1 MKAIKMDDYN
11 QIFNGGAGY
20 ASTTAMI
27 ASTFG
32 NMSQVEEFYHSN
44 GLAKKIVDVIPEEM
58 VSPGFQL
65 NGVSDNTKFQSEW
78 DGLKLEPQITDALC
92 WARLY
97 GGSYIL
103 AMVNDGRMLTSAA
116 KRGKPLESIVVYDYD
131 SVSVAEEEK
140 NPRSPRFGKPKM
152 YTVKPL
158 NGGSDFNVHYTRMHY
173 IDGERVTNKVRK
185 LNKGAGGTVLN
196 KSMIEAILDYD
207 YSEYLATQLLK
218 RKQQG
223 VWKAKGLA
231 LICDDREGEYAA
243 RLRMAQ
249 VDANSGVGNTIG
261 IDADDEE
268 YTVINSDISGIPEF
282 LSAKMDRIVAL
293 SGIHEIV
300 LKNKNTGGVS
310 ASQNTA
316 LQTFYK
322 LVERKRN
329 DDYKPLLEFLLQFI
343 VTEEDFSVEFEPLS
357 LPTDSEK
364 ADIFKKNAEAVQGLV
379 TDQVIDANEARDTLS
394 AMVPEL
400 KLKGNAPEQKQLPD
414 RTSGSGKTKT
424 QSTQILNNTEEGGDE
439 S

>member
-32 NMSQVEEFYHSN
+32 TMSQVEEFYHNN

-97 GGSYIL
+97 GGSYVL

-231 LICDDREGEYAA
+231 LICDDKEGEYAA

-293 SGIHEIV
+293 SGIHEIM

>member
-1 MKAIKMDDYN
+1 MNNIKMDDYN

-20 ASTTAMI
+20 ASTLASI
-27 ASTFG
+27 AARFG
-32 NMSQVEEFYHSN
+32 TMSQVEEFYHEN
-44 GLAKKIVDVIPEEM
+44 GMAKKIVDVIPEEM
-58 VSPGFQL
+58 VAPGFQL
-65 NGVSDNTKFQSEW
+65 NGISDNTKFQSEW
-78 DGLKLEPQITDALC
+78 DGLNLEPQITDALC

-97 GGSYIL
+97 GGSYVL
-103 AMVNDGRMLTSAA
+103 AMVNDGRALTSAA
-116 KRGKPLESIVVYDYD
+116 KRGKPLESIVVYDHD
-131 SVSVAEEEK
+131 SVSVAEEETS
-140 NPRSPRFGKPKM
+140 PRSPRFGKPKM
-152 YTVKPL
+152 YEVKPL
-158 NGGSDFNVHYTRMHY
+158 NGGQPFKVHYTRIHY
-173 IDGERVTNKVRK
+173 IDGERVTNKVRQ
-185 LNKGAGGTVLN
+185 LNKGAGGSVLN
-196 KSMIEAILDYD
+196 KSIIEAILDYD

-231 LICDDREGEYAA
+231 LICDDKEGEYAA

-322 LVERKRN
+322 LVDRKRN

-343 VTEEDFSVEFEPLS
+343 VTEEEYSVEFEPLS
-357 LPTDSEK
+357 LPTDAEK
-364 ADIFKKNAEAVQGLV
+364 ADIFQKNANAARGLV

-394 AMVPEL
+394 ALIPEL
-400 KLKGNAPEQKQLPD
+400 KLKGNAPKQKKLPD
-414 RTSGSGKTKT
+414 RAAGSGST
-424 QSTQILNNTEEGGDE
+424 QSAEILNNTEADDE

>member
-32 NMSQVEEFYHSN
+32 TMSQVEEFYHSN

-97 GGSYIL
+97 GGSYVL

-140 NPRSPRFGKPKM
+140 NQRSPRFGKPKM

-261 IDADDEE
+261 IDADDED
-268 YTVINSDISGIPEF
+268 YSVINSDISGIPEF

-379 TDQVIDANEARDTLS
+379 SDQVIDANEARDTLS

>member
-27 ASTFG
+27 ASAFG
-32 NMSQVEEFYHSN
+32 NMSQVEEFYHNN

-92 WARLY
+92 WSRLY
-97 GGSYIL
+97 GGSYVL

-400 KLKGNAPEQKQLPD
+400 KLKGNAPKQKQLPD
-414 RTSGSGKTKT
+414 RTSGSSKTKT

>member
-32 NMSQVEEFYHSN
+32 NMSQVEEFYHNN

-97 GGSYIL
+97 GGSYVL

>member
-32 NMSQVEEFYHSN
+32 NMSQIEEFYHNN

-97 GGSYIL
+97 GGSYVL

-173 IDGERVTNKVRK
+173 IDGDRVTNKVRK
-185 LNKGAGGTVLN
+185 LNNGAGGTVLN

-329 DDYKPLLEFLLQFI
+329 DNYKPLLEFLLQFI

>member
-32 NMSQVEEFYHSN
+32 NMSQIEEFYHNN

-97 GGSYIL
+97 GGSYVL

-158 NGGSDFNVHYTRMHY
+158 NGGSDFNVHHTRMHY

>member
-32 NMSQVEEFYHSN
+32 NMSQIEEFYHSN

-103 AMVNDGRMLTSAA
+103 AMVNDGRMLTSVA

-223 VWKAKGLA
+223 VWKARGLA
-231 LICDDREGEYAA
+231 LICDDKEGEYAA

-249 VDANSGVGNTIG
+249 VDTNSGVGNTIG

-364 ADIFKKNAEAVQGLV
+364 ADIFKKNSEAVQGLV
-379 TDQVIDANEARDTLS
+379 SDQVIDANEARDTLS

-400 KLKGNAPEQKQLPD
+400 KLKGNAPEQKKLPD
-414 RTSGSGKTKT
+414 RASGSGNTKT
-424 QSTQILNNTEEGGDE
+424 QSAQILNNTEEGGDE

>member
-20 ASTTAMI
+20 ASTPAMI

-32 NMSQVEEFYHSN
+32 NMSQIEEFYHNN
-44 GLAKKIVDVIPEEM
+44 GLAKKIVDVIPEEI

-97 GGSYIL
+97 GGSYVL

-185 LNKGAGGTVLN
+185 LNNGAGGTVLN

>member
-32 NMSQVEEFYHSN
+32 DMSQVEEFYHSN

-97 GGSYIL
+97 GGSYVL

-185 LNKGAGGTVLN
+185 LNKGSGGTVLN
-196 KSMIEAILDYD
+196 KSMIEAIIDYD

>member
-32 NMSQVEEFYHSN
+32 NMSQIEEFYHSN

-131 SVSVAEEEK
+131 SVSVADEEK

-249 VDANSGVGNTIG
+249 VDTNSGVGNTIG

>member
-231 LICDDREGEYAA
+231 LICDDKEGEYAA

-261 IDADDEE
+261 IDATDEE
-268 YTVINSDISGIPEF
+268 YTVINSDITGIPEF

>member
-103 AMVNDGRMLTSAA
+103 AMVNDGRMLTSVA

-223 VWKAKGLA
+223 VWKARGLA
-231 LICDDREGEYAA
+231 LICDDKEGEYAA

-249 VDANSGVGNTIG
+249 VDTNSGVGNTIG

-379 TDQVIDANEARDTLS
+379 SDQVIDANEARDTLS

-414 RTSGSGKTKT
+414 RTSGSGNTKT

>member
-27 ASTFG
+27 ASAFG
-32 NMSQVEEFYHSN
+32 NMSQVEEFYHNN

-97 GGSYIL
+97 GGSYVL

-140 NPRSPRFGKPKM
+140 SPRSPRFGKPKM

-207 YSEYLATQLLK
+207 HSEYLATQLLK

-231 LICDDREGEYAA
+231 LICDDKEGEYAA

-322 LVERKRN
+322 LVDRKRN

>member
-32 NMSQVEEFYHSN
+32 NMSQAEEFYHSN

-97 GGSYIL
+97 GGSYVL

-394 AMVPEL
+394 AIVPEL

>member
-32 NMSQVEEFYHSN
+32 NMSQIEEFYHSN

-140 NPRSPRFGKPKM
+140 SPRSPRFGKPKM

-414 RTSGSGKTKT
+414 RTSGSSKTKT

>member
-32 NMSQVEEFYHSN
+32 NMSQVEEFYHNN

-97 GGSYIL
+97 GGSYVL

-173 IDGERVTNKVRK
+173 IDGDRVTNKVRK
-185 LNKGAGGTVLN
+185 LNNGAGGTVLN

-424 QSTQILNNTEEGGDE
+424 ESTQILNNTEEGGDE

>member
-32 NMSQVEEFYHSN
+32 NMSQIEEFYHSN
-44 GLAKKIVDVIPEEM
+44 GLAKRIVDVIPEEM

-282 LSAKMDRIVAL
+282 LSAKMDRIVSL

>member
-32 NMSQVEEFYHSN
+32 NMSQVEEFYHNN

-97 GGSYIL
+97 GGSYVL

-268 YTVINSDISGIPEF
+268 YNVINSDISGIPEF

-379 TDQVIDANEARDTLS
+379 SDQVIDANEARDTLS

>member
-32 NMSQVEEFYHSN
+32 TMSQVEEFYHSN

-97 GGSYIL
+97 GGSYVL

-268 YTVINSDISGIPEF
+268 YNVINSDISGIPEF

-379 TDQVIDANEARDTLS
+379 SDQVIDANEARDTLS

>member
-32 NMSQVEEFYHSN
+32 NMSQIEEFYHSN

-223 VWKAKGLA
+223 VWKARGLA
-231 LICDDREGEYAA
+231 LICDDKEGEYAA

-249 VDANSGVGNTIG
+249 VDTNSGVGNTIG

-379 TDQVIDANEARDTLS
+379 SDQVIDANEARDTLS

-424 QSTQILNNTEEGGDE
+424 QSTQILNNTEEGSDE

>member
-32 NMSQVEEFYHSN
+32 TMSQVEEFYHSN

-97 GGSYIL
+97 GGSYVL

>member
-32 NMSQVEEFYHSN
+32 NMSQIEEFYHSN

-231 LICDDREGEYAA
+231 LICDDKEGEYAA

-414 RTSGSGKTKT
+414 RTSGSDKTKT

>member
-27 ASTFG
+27 ASTFET
-32 NMSQVEEFYHSN
+32 MSQVEEFYHSN

-223 VWKAKGLA
+223 VWKARGLA
-231 LICDDREGEYAA
+231 LICDDKEGEYAA

-249 VDANSGVGNTIG
+249 VDTNSGVGNTIG

>member
-20 ASTTAMI
+20 ASTMAMI

-32 NMSQVEEFYHSN
+32 NMSQIEEFYHSN
-44 GLAKKIVDVIPEEM
+44 GLAKRIVDVIPEEM

-185 LNKGAGGTVLN
+185 LNNGAGGTVLN

>member
-20 ASTTAMI
+20 ASTMAMI

-32 NMSQVEEFYHSN
+32 TMSQVEEFYHSN

-173 IDGERVTNKVRK
+173 IDGERVTNNVRK

-261 IDADDEE
+261 IDADDED
-268 YTVINSDISGIPEF
+268 YSVINSDISGIPEF

-379 TDQVIDANEARDTLS
+379 SDQVIDANEARDTLS

-400 KLKGNAPEQKQLPD
+400 KLKGNVPEQRQLPD

>member
-32 NMSQVEEFYHSN
+32 DMSQVEEFYHSN

-97 GGSYIL
+97 GGSYVL

-394 AMVPEL
+394 AIVPEL

>member
-32 NMSQVEEFYHSN
+32 TMSQVEEFYHNN

-97 GGSYIL
+97 GGSYVL

-231 LICDDREGEYAA
+231 LICDDKEGEYAA

-261 IDADDEE
+261 IDATDEE

-322 LVERKRN
+322 LVDRRRN

-379 TDQVIDANEARDTLS
+379 SDQVIDANEARDTLS

-400 KLKGNAPEQKQLPD
+400 KLKGNAPEQKNLPD
-414 RTSGSGKTKT
+414 RTPGASKTKT
-424 QSTQILNNTEEGGDE
+424 QSTQILNNTEESGDE

>member
-1 MKAIKMDDYN
+1 MDDYN

-20 ASTTAMI
+20 ASTLASI
-27 ASTFG
+27 AARFG
-32 NMSQVEEFYHSN
+32 TMSQVEEFYHEN
-44 GLAKKIVDVIPEEM
+44 GMAKKIVDVIPEEM
-58 VSPGFQL
+58 VAPGFQL
-65 NGVSDNTKFQSEW
+65 SGISDNTKFQSEW
-78 DGLKLEPQITDALC
+78 DGLNLEPQITDALC

-97 GGSYIL
+97 GGSYVL
-103 AMVNDGRMLTSAA
+103 AMVNDGRALTSAA
-116 KRGKPLESIVVYDYD
+116 KRGKPLESIVVYDHD
-131 SVSVAEEEK
+131 SVSVAEEETS
-140 NPRSPRFGKPKM
+140 PRSTRFGKPKM
-152 YTVKPL
+152 YEVKPL
-158 NGGSDFNVHYTRMHY
+158 NGGQPFKVHYTRMHY

-185 LNKGAGGTVLN
+185 LNNGAGGSVLN
-196 KSMIEAILDYD
+196 KSIIEAILDYD

-231 LICDDREGEYAA
+231 LICDDKEGEYAA

-261 IDADDEE
+261 IDATDEE
-268 YTVINSDISGIPEF
+268 YTVINSDITGIPEF
-282 LSAKMDRIVAL
+282 LSAKMDRIVAM

-322 LVERKRN
+322 LVDRKRN

-343 VTEEDFSVEFEPLS
+343 VTEEEYSVEFEPLS
-357 LPTDSEK
+357 LPTDAEK
-364 ADIFKKNAEAVQGLV
+364 ADIFQKNANAARGLV

-394 AMVPEL
+394 ALIPEL
-400 KLKGNAPEQKQLPD
+400 KLKGNAPKQKKLPD
-414 RTSGSGKTKT
+414 RAAGSGST
-424 QSTQILNNTEEGGDE
+424 QSAEILNNTEADDE

>member
-32 NMSQVEEFYHSN
+32 DMSQVEEFYHNN

-97 GGSYIL
+97 GGSYVL

-185 LNKGAGGTVLN
+185 LNNGAGGSVLN
-196 KSMIEAILDYD
+196 KSIIEAILDYD

-231 LICDDREGEYAA
+231 LICDDKEGEYAA

-322 LVERKRN
+322 LVDRKRN

-343 VTEEDFSVEFEPLS
+343 VTEEEYSVEFEPLS
-357 LPTDSEK
+357 LPTDAEK
-364 ADIFKKNAEAVQGLV
+364 ADIFQKNANAARGLV

-394 AMVPEL
+394 ALIPEL
-400 KLKGNAPEQKQLPD
+400 KLKANAPKQKKLPD
-414 RTSGSGKTKT
+414 RTTGSGKP
-424 QSTQILNNTEEGGDE
+424 QSEEILNNTEADDE

>member
-20 ASTTAMI
+20 ASTIAMI

-32 NMSQVEEFYHSN
+32 NMSQIEEFYHSN
-44 GLAKKIVDVIPEEM
+44 GLAKRIVDVIPEEM

>member
-20 ASTTAMI
+20 ASTIAMI

-32 NMSQVEEFYHSN
+32 NMSQIEEFYHNN

-97 GGSYIL
+97 GGSYVL

-261 IDADDEE
+261 IDADDED
-268 YTVINSDISGIPEF
+268 YSVINSDISGIPEF

-322 LVERKRN
+322 LVDRKRN

-379 TDQVIDANEARDTLS
+379 SDQVIDANEARDTLS

-400 KLKGNAPEQKQLPD
+400 KLKGNAPEQKNLPD
-414 RTSGSGKTKT
+414 RTPGASKTKT
-424 QSTQILNNTEEGGDE
+424 QSTQILNNTEESGDE

>member
-32 NMSQVEEFYHSN
+32 NMSQVEEFYHNN

-97 GGSYIL
+97 GGSYVL

-173 IDGERVTNKVRK
+173 IDGDRVTNKVRK
-185 LNKGAGGTVLN
+185 LNNGAGGTVLN

>member
-20 ASTTAMI
+20 ASTTTMI

-158 NGGSDFNVHYTRMHY
+158 NGGSDFNVHYTRVHY

-223 VWKAKGLA
+223 VWKARGLA
-231 LICDDREGEYAA
+231 LICDDKEGEYAA

-249 VDANSGVGNTIG
+249 VDTNSGVGNTIG

>member
-32 NMSQVEEFYHSN
+32 DMSQVEEFYHNN

-97 GGSYIL
+97 GGSYVL

>member
-20 ASTTAMI
+20 ASTVAMI

-44 GLAKKIVDVIPEEM
+44 GLAKRIVDVIPEEM

-97 GGSYIL
+97 GGSYVL

-379 TDQVIDANEARDTLS
+379 SDQVIDANEARDTLS

-400 KLKGNAPEQKQLPD
+400 KLKGNAPEQKQIPD

>member
-32 NMSQVEEFYHSN
+32 DMSQVEEFYHNN

-97 GGSYIL
+97 GGSYVL

-394 AMVPEL
+394 AIVPEL

-414 RTSGSGKTKT
+414 RTSGPGKTKT

>member
-32 NMSQVEEFYHSN
+32 NMSQVEEFYHNN

-97 GGSYIL
+97 GGSYVL

-322 LVERKRN
+322 LVDRKRN

-357 LPTDSEK
+357 LPTDLEK

-400 KLKGNAPEQKQLPD
+400 KLNGNAPEQKKLPD
-414 RTSGSGKTKT
+414 RTPGTGKTKK
-424 QSTQILNNTEEGGDE
+424 QKSQILNNTEEGGDE

>member
-20 ASTTAMI
+20 ASTVAMI

-32 NMSQVEEFYHSN
+32 DMSQVEEFYHNN

-97 GGSYIL
+97 GGSYVL

-379 TDQVIDANEARDTLS
+379 SDQVIDANEARDTLS

-424 QSTQILNNTEEGGDE
+424 QNTQILNNTEEGGDE